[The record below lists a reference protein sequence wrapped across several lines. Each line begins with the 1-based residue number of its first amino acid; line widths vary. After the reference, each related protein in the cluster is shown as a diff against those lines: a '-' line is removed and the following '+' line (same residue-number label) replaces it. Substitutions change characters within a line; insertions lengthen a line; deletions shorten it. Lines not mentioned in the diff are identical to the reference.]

1 MSKFMGG
8 SAFTMTRDIAGGFV
22 LPTERTY
29 RAMSAAD
36 MNQLSHE
43 MERHLRELRGE
54 ATTQEDTQAT
64 QARQR
69 KILRLNSAL
78 TMLRAY
84 RMKTKK

>member
-8 SAFTMTRDIAGGFV
+8 SAFTMTRDIAGGYV
-22 LPTERTY
+22 LATERTY
-29 RAMSAAD
+29 RAMSPAD

-54 ATTQEDTQAT
+54 STAHEDTQAL

-69 KILRLNSAL
+69 RIQRLNSAL
-78 TMLRAY
+78 TVLRAY
-84 RMKTKK
+84 RTKAKR